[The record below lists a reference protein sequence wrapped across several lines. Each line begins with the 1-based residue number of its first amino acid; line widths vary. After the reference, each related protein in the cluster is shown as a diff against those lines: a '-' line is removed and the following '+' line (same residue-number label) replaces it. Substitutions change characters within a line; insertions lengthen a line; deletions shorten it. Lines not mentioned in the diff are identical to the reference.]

1 MDYFGEEGVFVCWLL
16 KTASALS
23 SLATD
28 DNVTLLCMDALMVKL
43 LNCPRACCKM
53 LRVIFWPGIKH
64 FGSSLHTDDLG
75 GGSQNPWFVKFKKD
89 AKIGV
94 KISCKGLG
102 VLSNEE

>member
-1 MDYFGEEGVFVCWLL
+1 MCWLL
-16 KTASALS
+16 KTAALS

-75 GGSQNPWFVKFKKD
+75 RITKSVVCRIQEK
-89 AKIGV
+89 
-94 KISCKGLG
+94 L
-102 VLSNEE
+102 